1 MSLSSSVS
9 ISPSISSSSISN
21 NRNSRDLEDKYGDS
35 VVFPCPAKF
44 EKIIPLDERYITHA
58 TFLKNKSSET
68 TFIGLLTSNRFYKVD
83 SDTLKKIWSIDLF
96 DMHSIE
102 GDESPDPKTLRIVYH
117 VKQAPSLVGGLVNG
131 GGGGGVGIGSNS
143 SNGGNH
149 NGNWDNN
156 NNNNNNPEM
165 SPPDSPTIQSRLSSS
180 TKRGSSSSSISSGG
194 GGGGGGSGSSGN
206 GGISN
211 DNYISEKIFI
221 TESEEIRDQWLV
233 SLRLLTRQTFQKY
246 FESTFIPA
254 PAIYQLHIYAYKTN
268 RKGKN
273 QIRCIL
279 VSTERCY
286 NISIKT
292 PSLEIGKVK
301 WSFPI
306 SALKTLQ
313 VFKSAPNILVL
324 TLDNKENT
332 KVKEVQQFI
341 LKDLIERNL
350 LTNELRRIYAKLT
363 KQSLTK
369 DEKDELPKKFGKGK

>member
-21 NRNSRDLEDKYGDS
+21 NRNSRDLEDKYGDT
-35 VVFPCPAKF
+35 VVFPCPSKF

-117 VKQAPSLVGGLVNG
+117 VKQTPSLVGGLVSGGGGSNGNHNG
-131 GGGGGVGIGSNS
+131 GGGF
-143 SNGGNH
+143 
-149 NGNWDNN
+149 D
-156 NNNNNNPEM
+156 NNNNPEM

-180 TKRGSSSSSISSGG
+180 SSKRGSSSSSSSSSGG
-194 GGGGGGSGSSGN
+194 GGGGGGGGGSGGGSGS

-306 SALKTLQ
+306 AALKTLQ

-324 TLDNKENT
+324 TLDNKENS

>member
-35 VVFPCPAKF
+35 VVFPCPSKF

-68 TFIGLLTSNRFYKVD
+68 TFIGLLTSNRFYKID

-117 VKQAPSLVGGLVNG
+117 IRQSPSLVGGLVNG
-131 GGGGGVGIGSNS
+131 GGSGGSNS
-143 SNGGNH
+143 NH
-149 NGNWDNN
+149 NGSWD
-156 NNNNNNPEM
+156 NNNPEM

-180 TKRGSSSSSISSGG
+180 IKRGSSSSSSLSGG
-194 GGGGGGSGSSGN
+194 GGGGGG

-292 PSLEIGKVK
+292 PSLEIGKIK

-306 SALKTLQ
+306 AALKTLQ

-350 LTNELRRIYAKLT
+350 LTNELRRIYSKLT

>member
-117 VKQAPSLVGGLVNG
+117 VKQTPSLVGGLVNG
-131 GGGGGVGIGSNS
+131 GGGGGSGGSN
-143 SNGGNH
+143 GNH
-149 NGNWDNN
+149 ID
-156 NNNNNNPEM
+156 NNNPEM

-180 TKRGSSSSSISSGG
+180 SSSSKRGSSSSSSGG
-194 GGGGGGSGSSGN
+194 GGGGGGS

-306 SALKTLQ
+306 AALKSLQ